1 MVLPC
6 RGCFEFFDREKSFVK
21 NLRWSLLSDFPDFKI
36 RIIIIFIL
44 ITIIVSTWILF
55 FKILNYCTVS
65 FISPLTSG
73 LNS

>member
-6 RGCFEFFDREKSFVK
+6 HGCFEFFDREKSFVK
-21 NLRWSLLSDFPDFKI
+21 NLSWSLLFDFPDIKI
-36 RIIIIFIL
+36 RIIIIFII
-44 ITIIVSTWILF
+44 ITIIFSRWILF